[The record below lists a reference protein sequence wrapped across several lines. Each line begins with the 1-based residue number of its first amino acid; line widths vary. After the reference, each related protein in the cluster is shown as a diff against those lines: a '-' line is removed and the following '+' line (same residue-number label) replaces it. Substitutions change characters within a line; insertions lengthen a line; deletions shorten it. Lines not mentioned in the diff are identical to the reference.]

1 MREGL
6 WFFVQEWKVNVM
18 EETLRQDFLCLARE
32 IEGGTITEGEYQ
44 LAVSWIG
51 FDDFLNL
58 KNKPIKTTLLYQ
70 LLETLAEEYCFSGQ
84 KIHLFARLLRTVL
97 LHHNKNNNT
106 KRKVRE
112 NDGIGITLFSKQV
125 WNLVCVMPVPL
136 IRVFCR
142 YSGFASHLAREQQH
156 QLDNHWSMLAP
167 RSAIFA
173 LVDQMCEETWRF
185 RLTALPSLLRGAY
198 LLREPE
204 SRGLRWLRGWTWW
217 LLCAKI
223 DGQPLAVSPRTLSVL
238 GNADLRRIVAEY
250 VV

>member
-1 MREGL
+1 MKHGL
-6 WFFVQEWKVNVM
+6 WRYVQDWREHKAPVYLDFRNLAQQLDEGTLT
-18 EETLRQDFLCLARE
+18 EE
-32 IEGGTITEGEYQ
+32 EYQ
-44 LAVSWIG
+44 LAVSWVG
-51 FDDFLNL
+51 FDDLYASVTRYS
-58 KNKPIKTTLLYQ
+58 NKHTNTTLLYE
-70 LLETLAEEYCFSGQ
+70 LLESLAGECGFCDQ
-84 KIHLFARLLRTVL
+84 THWCARLLRTVL
-97 LHHNKNNNT
+97 SQTSNKE
-106 KRKVRE
+106 RKTIRVT
-112 NDGIGITLFSKQV
+112 DGIGITLYSRQV
-125 WNLVCVMPVPL
+125 WNWVCVMPFPL

-142 YSGFASHLAREQQH
+142 YSGLAR
-156 QLDNHWSMLAP
+156 QLASESLDEHWSMLMP

-223 DGQPLAVSPRTLSVL
+223 DGQPLSVPPRLLCVL

-250 VV
+250 VM

>member
-1 MREGL
+1 MEESL
-6 WFFVQEWKVNVM
+6 WLFVQEWKTKVPVHIHF
-18 EETLRQDFLCLARE
+18 RDLARE
-32 IEGGTITEGEYQ
+32 IERGTTTQEEYHA
-44 LAVSWIG
+44 AVSWVG
-51 FDDFLNL
+51 FYDYVTLP
-58 KNKPIKTTLLYQ
+58 NKPIRTTLLYE
-70 LLETLAEEYCFSGQ
+70 LLETVAEECWFHEETHWC
-84 KIHLFARLLRTVL
+84 IRLLRAVL
-97 LHHNKNNNT
+97 LQQNNNNNT

-142 YSGFASHLAREQQH
+142 YSGFASHLAAES
-156 QLDNHWSMLAP
+156 LDNHWSMLAP

-185 RLTALPSLLRGAY
+185 RLAALPSLLRGAY

-223 DGQPLAVSPRTLSVL
+223 DGQPLSVPPRALCVL

-250 VV
+250 VM